1 MNIFS
6 YMKAWFDWANK
17 NPDRVNPNMHAL
29 YFTII
34 NHANRLGWK
43 DKFGLPSELIME
55 IMGIKNY
62 KTYKKTLTELIEA
75 KFIVMVESSRNQY
88 TASVIALVKNTE
100 AFTEADIKAFAGAD
114 TTTGEYNKTIYTLED
129 SKDSKDNTLSE
140 TSVSGKNNSNSLLL
154 EIYNKMDKSKIK
166 IFEFIKNNNPSFIN
180 PYVDYWN
187 LFADEYKRPKVE
199 KISKARV
206 KKFNTRIKEKEFVF
220 PAILKRLTLADDFT
234 LTGSWLTFDWIIES
248 ESNYLKILEG
258 NYDKRKQQPEN
269 VKNENSGV
277 LIDKSYGIN

>member
-1 MNIFS
+1 M
-6 YMKAWFDWANK
+6 
-17 NPDRVNPNMHAL
+17 
-29 YFTII
+29 
-34 NHANRLGWK
+34 
-43 DKFGLPSELIME
+43 
-55 IMGIKNY
+55 
-62 KTYKKTLTELIEA
+62 
-75 KFIVMVESSRNQY
+75 
-88 TASVIALVKNTE
+88 
-100 AFTEADIKAFAGAD
+100 
-114 TTTGEYNKTIYTLED
+114 
-129 SKDSKDNTLSE
+129 
-140 TSVSGKNNSNSLLL
+140 
-154 EIYNKMDKSKIK
+154 
-166 IFEFIKNNNPSFIN
+166 
-180 PYVDYWN
+180 
-187 LFADEYKRPKVE
+187 E